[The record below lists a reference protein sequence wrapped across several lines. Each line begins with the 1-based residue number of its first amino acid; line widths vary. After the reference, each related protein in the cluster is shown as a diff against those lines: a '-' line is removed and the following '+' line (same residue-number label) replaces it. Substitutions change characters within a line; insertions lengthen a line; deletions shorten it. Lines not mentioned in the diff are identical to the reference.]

1 MPREDEGDDQVEDA
15 PAPVARREEPLS
27 RPRGGQRSVPPP
39 LRSAVIPGIG
49 RVDTGRDRPRDEDE
63 DEGLRAPGTGE
74 ARGSGKPSGRRGRT
88 AMPSWDEIVFGAR
101 SDDDHLA

>member
-1 MPREDEGDDQVEDA
+1 TRGS
-15 PAPVARREEPLS
+15 EP
-27 RPRGGQRSVPPP
+27 Q

-63 DEGLRAPGTGE
+63 DEGLRTPGTGE